1 MDTKH
6 SFDNTVIETPMQR
19 FDKVIVSADRI
30 MRALWGVPSV
40 GARRSPSSTLKA
52 AANQGAA
59 PHETNSQALTETQR
73 RESQG
78 LMRVNHTGELCA
90 QALYE
95 GQALTSRSKEIKKH
109 LRAAAQEEQD
119 HLSWCAERLHELG
132 GRPSL
137 LNPAF
142 YAASFV
148 LGSGIGLL
156 DAKIGL
162 GFVSATEDEVCDHLD
177 AHLQRLPEK
186 DVRSRA
192 VLEKMR
198 EEEAQHG
205 TNALRAGGVEFPES
219 AKKLMRLSSKVM
231 TETTYHI

>member
-1 MDTKH
+1 
-6 SFDNTVIETPMQR
+6 MQPLDR
-19 FDKVIVSADRI
+19 MILSADRI
-30 MRALWGVPSV
+30 MRALWGVPSAS
-40 GARRSPSSTLKA
+40 ARRSPSHSLESRDG
-52 AANQGAA
+52 QDAA
-59 PHETNSQALTETQR
+59 PDEEQR
-73 RESQG
+73 RHSQG

-95 GQALTSRSKEIKKH
+95 GQALTSRSKEIKAH
-109 LRAAAQEEQD
+109 LRAAAEEEQD
-119 HLSWCAERLHELG
+119 HLSWCAERLNELG

-142 YAASFV
+142 YAASFL

-162 GFVSATEDEVCDHLD
+162 GFVSATEDEVCEHLD
-177 AHLQRLPEK
+177 RHLEQLPER

-205 TNALRAGGVEFPES
+205 TNALGAGGIEFPQSVKE
-219 AKKLMRLSSKVM
+219 LMRLSSKLM
-231 TETTYHI
+231 TETTYRI

>member
-1 MDTKH
+1 MGTKL
-6 SFDNTVIETPMQR
+6 SFDNTANEIPMQPL
-19 FDKVIVSADRI
+19 DKMILSADRI
-30 MRALWGVPSV
+30 MRALWGVPSAS
-40 GARRSPSSTLKA
+40 ARPSPSHSLES
-52 AANQGAA
+52 QDVQDAA
-59 PHETNSQALTETQR
+59 PDETQR
-73 RESQG
+73 RHSQG

-95 GQALTSRSKEIKKH
+95 GQALTSRSKEIKAH
-109 LRAAAQEEQD
+109 LRAAAEEEQD
-119 HLSWCAERLHELG
+119 HLSWCAERLNELG

-142 YAASFV
+142 YAASFL

-177 AHLQRLPEK
+177 RHLDELPEG

-198 EEEAQHG
+198 EEEEQHG
-205 TNALRAGGVEFPES
+205 TNALGAGGREFPQSVKE
-219 AKKLMRLSSKVM
+219 LMRLSSKLM
-231 TETTYHI
+231 TETTYKI